1 MHIPVRYRVIP
12 RLNKKYISMKKQ
24 ANTLLALL
32 VFCFSIVPVVA
43 QERTNPLQQ
52 DQELGKVSWYRD
64 YEVATSMAEKEN
76 KPVLILFQEV
86 PGCAT
91 CRNYGNKV
99 LSNPLLVEAIEDL
112 FIPLVIHNNK
122 GGKDRQ
128 ILNQFN
134 EPSWNN
140 PVVRIVDANGNGLAP
155 RVAGN
160 YSAKGLYNAMHTALA
175 KTYAEIPEYMSLLG
189 KELSAVNSTKE
200 KYYSMYCFWTGE
212 KQLGAPEGVLNT
224 EAGFMKGREV
234 VKVTYDDRKVNIKE
248 LDTYAKRNNFSPIT
262 EDNSYHPA
270 RNDEDY
276 YLRHTLYKYLPL
288 SNLQKTK
295 INSALG
301 KRKDATVYLS
311 PRQQQWLKELKTN
324 TAKREVLFNQSFA
337 IAWER
342 KLEQSQG

>member
-1 MHIPVRYRVIP
+1 
-12 RLNKKYISMKKQ
+12 MK
-24 ANTLLALL
+24 NNHLTLIGIL
-32 VFCFSIVPVVA
+32 VCCFSFLSLTA
-43 QERTNPLQQ
+43 QERTNALQQ
-52 DQELGKVSWYRD
+52 EQELGKVSWYRD
-64 YEVATSMAEKEN
+64 YDIATSLSEKEN
-76 KPVLILFQEV
+76 KPVLILFQEI

-91 CRNYGNKV
+91 CRNYGDNV

-122 GGKDRQ
+122 GGKDRV

-140 PVVRIVDANGNGLAP
+140 PVVRIVDANGNALAP

-160 YSAKGLYNAMHTALA
+160 YSTKGLYNAMHTALA
-175 KTYAEIPEYMSLLG
+175 KTYTEIPEYMTLLG
-189 KELSAVNSTKE
+189 KELSAVHSTKE
-200 KYYSMYCFWTGE
+200 KYYAMYCFWTGE

-234 VKVTYDDRKVNIKE
+234 VKVTYDDRKVDIKE
-248 LDTYAKRNNFSPIT
+248 LDTYAKRNNFTPIT
-262 EDNSYHPA
+262 EDNSYLPA

-311 PRQQQWLKELKTN
+311 PRQQEWLKEIQAQK
-324 TAKREVLFNQSFA
+324 AKREVLFDKSFA
-337 IAWER
+337 TAWER
-342 KLEQSQG
+342 KLVLSKG

>member
-1 MHIPVRYRVIP
+1 
-12 RLNKKYISMKKQ
+12 MKK
-24 ANTLLALL
+24 NHYTLIGILAL
-32 VFCFSIVPVVA
+32 CFSFASSTA

-64 YEVATSMAEKEN
+64 YDVATSLSKKEN

-86 PGCAT
+86 PGCTT
-91 CRNYGNKV
+91 CRNYGDNV

-122 GGKDRQ
+122 GGKDRA

-140 PVVRIVDANGNGLAP
+140 PVVRIVDATGAGLAP

-160 YSAKGLYNAMHTALA
+160 YSAKGLYTAMRTALA
-175 KTYAEIPEYMSLLG
+175 KTYAEIPEYMNLLG
-189 KELSAVNSTKE
+189 KELSAVHSTKE

-212 KQLGAPEGVLNT
+212 KQLGATEGVLNT

-234 VKVTYDDRKVNIKE
+234 VKVTYDDRKVDIKA
-248 LDTYAKRNNFSPIT
+248 LDTYAKRNNFTPIT
-262 EDNSYHPA
+262 EDNSYRPA
-270 RNDEDY
+270 SNDEDY
-276 YLRHTLYKYLPL
+276 YLRHTPYKYLPL

-311 PRQQQWLKELKTN
+311 PRQQKWLQDIKTN
-324 TAKREVLFNQSFA
+324 KSKREVLFDKSFA
-337 IAWER
+337 TAWKR
-342 KLEQSQG
+342 KLALSQG